1 MSAPTP
7 SASSGKTED
16 DRVVFEKV
24 NPLVRFLA
32 PLQALSAFVI
42 VFAVWEIGVRIF
54 AMPSYILP
62 APSVI
67 ISALVTKFPRVIDGA
82 WVTGQEIVIGYFS
95 AILISIPLALSLA
108 LSRTLERMVFPVI
121 IFFQII
127 PKVAIA
133 PLFVIWFGFG
143 LMPKILI
150 VFLLAFFPMLA
161 NGISGFKSVPADIME
176 FAQSTGAGKL
186 LTFWK
191 VRLPHALP
199 SIFTGLKVSAAL
211 SATAAVVGEFVAADR
226 GLGYLLLE
234 FNGDLDTPMVF
245 AVIVVLSTIGLSVY
259 NIVVLI
265 ERAAIPWHVSQR
277 IVNDGA
283 PAH

>member
-1 MSAPTP
+1 
-7 SASSGKTED
+7 
-16 DRVVFEKV
+16 
-24 NPLVRFLA
+24 
-32 PLQALSAFVI
+32 
-42 VFAVWEIGVRIF
+42 VFAIWELGVRLF
-54 AMPSYILP
+54 SMPSYILP
-62 APSVI
+62 APTTI
-67 ISALVTKFPRVIDGA
+67 LSALFTKFPRIIDGA
-82 WVTGQEIVIGYFS
+82 WVTAQEIVVGY
-95 AILISIPLALSLA
+95 AIAVLISIPLAFCLA

-121 IFFQII
+121 IFFQIM

-143 LMPKILI
+143 LMPKVFI

-161 NGISGFKSVPADIME
+161 NGISGFKSVPTDIME
-176 FAQSTGAGKL
+176 FALSTGAGRL
-186 LTFWK
+186 RTFWK

-199 SIFTGLKVSAAL
+199 SIFTGLKVGAAL

-259 NIVVLI
+259 FLVGLT
-265 ERAAIPWHVSQR
+265 ERLVIPWHVSQR
-277 IVNDGA
+277 ASDEGSGG
-283 PAH
+283 H